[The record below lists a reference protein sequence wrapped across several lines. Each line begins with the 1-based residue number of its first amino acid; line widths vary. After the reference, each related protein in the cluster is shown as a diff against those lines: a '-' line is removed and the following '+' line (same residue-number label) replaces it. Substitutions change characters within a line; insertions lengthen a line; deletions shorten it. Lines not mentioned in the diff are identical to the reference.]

1 MMLLRNIWMV
11 LLCVLVVTLSA
22 ACNQKEVVAEEKT
35 EGVLIVTADPGSAEI
50 LIQGK
55 KYDSGSEIKL
65 PAGEYFVIAECNGY
79 TPMAKKVVV
88 KAGTKESVD
97 VSLQKNRTSAL
108 FVTKDDGVKITLKQG
123 DHVIQSGSSPLVVTD
138 LEPGEYTYT
147 AEKQGYTTLTS
158 PFNVD
163 NRGMTEKVQIQLDNT
178 IGFLKLNLQPVDA
191 VVYVDGKEISYK
203 NGDVLKLPAGIHEVR
218 VAKNG
223 YEEQNH
229 RVEIRKKGKEEL
241 NFNLRQKQAKLSV
254 VVEGHPDA
262 TVKINGEV
270 VNSPEK
276 WQNVDAGVYKIEV
289 TKAFYDKI
297 ETEIVLK
304 PEQEE
309 QVRITDLTRN
319 TGSIRL
325 KLDHPGIVIALN
337 DKVIGATQPD
347 PIGGTKEFVIDGL
360 AVGGKYKLT
369 FEHPYQLSD
378 PRPRSVTIKKD
389 NKRVAL
395 KVPFVIANAT
405 LRYKNGS
412 NRISGNVFVKNY
424 NDEMVDVTFKKGS
437 GIVGERIRKDEVIIE
452 YLPPIVV
459 DPKFKSSTYDL
470 LSEPGK

>member
-1 MMLLRNIWMV
+1 MLLRNIWMV

-88 KAGTKESVD
+88 QAGKKESVD

-108 FVTKDDGVKITLKQG
+108 FITNDDGVKITLKQG
-123 DHVIQSGSSPLVVTD
+123 DQVIQAGSSPLVITN
-138 LEPGEYTYT
+138 LEQGDYTYT

-289 TKAFYDKI
+289 TKDFYDKV

-347 PIGGTKEFVIDGL
+347 PTGGTQEFVIDGL

-452 YLPPIVV
+452 YLPPIAV

-470 LSEPGK
+470 LNESGK